1 MYDTRENY
9 GTFNEY
15 DATSLWCGNV
25 DENCISLVCVYLWLC
40 VLTLEYPQVLAILA
54 SIYARGFI
62 FSQTQMI
69 GVIAPRVASSDQYL
83 QNYLRDRID
92 R

>member
-9 GTFNEY
+9 STFNEY
-15 DATSLWCGNV
+15 DATSLWRSN
-25 DENCISLVCVYLWLC
+25 DENGMSLVYLWLW
-40 VLTLEYPQVLAILA
+40 VLAL
-54 SIYARGFI
+54 SSAREYSRHSRVQAGFI

-69 GVIAPRVASSDQYL
+69 GIIAPRVASSDQYL
-83 QNYLRDRID
+83 QNYLLDRID